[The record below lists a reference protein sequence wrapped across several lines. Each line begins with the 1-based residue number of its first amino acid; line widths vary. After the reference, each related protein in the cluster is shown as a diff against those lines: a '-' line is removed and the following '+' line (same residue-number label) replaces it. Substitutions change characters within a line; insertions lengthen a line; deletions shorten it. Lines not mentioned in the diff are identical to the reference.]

1 MDPVFGVHSTLLRAE
16 WEKKVLEN
24 VQWIFDSN
32 KVREKIY
39 GMGGKIWDDKKY
51 VYLSYL
57 S

>member
-39 GMGGKIWDDKKY
+39 GMGGKI
-51 VYLSYL
+51 
-57 S
+57 